1 MGNNRTAFQPEAYY
15 HLYNHGN
22 GNENIFRSNE
32 NYIWFLKRYKDYISP
47 IANTFAYCLMP
58 NHFHFLIQIKSF
70 DEIKAHY
77 EQKEKSKSSEAF
89 EANKYVTQCFSN
101 FLNSYAKAFN
111 KMYNRKGSL
120 FLDNVQRKAVS
131 NDSYFTQLIHYIHAN
146 PVHHGFVKSMEAWQY
161 SSYHVLLS
169 NKPTQLERNQVINWY
184 GNIDEFKRIHQTP
197 VTPKLDFLFD

>member
-1 MGNNRTAFQPEAYY
+1 MGNNRPTLQPENYY

-32 NYIWFLKRYKDYISP
+32 NYIWFLKRYNDYISP

-58 NHFHFLIQIKSF
+58 NHFHFLIQIKSN
-70 DEIKAHY
+70 
-77 EQKEKSKSSEAF
+77 EQIQDYYQLKQKTKSKQAF
-89 EANKYVTQCFSN
+89 EADKFISQCFSN

-120 FLDNVQRKAVS
+120 FLNNMQRKAVN
-131 NDSYFTQLIHYIHAN
+131 NDGYFTKLIHYIHAN
-146 PVHHGFVKSMEAWQY
+146 PVHHGFVNSVEIWQH
-161 SSYHVLLS
+161 SSYHILLS
-169 NKPTQLERNQVINWY
+169 KKPTKLQRDAVLNWY

-197 VTPKLDFLFD
+197 VAPKIDFSFE